1 MKAPIIVKWRY
12 WKNNECKSARAS
24 NYLNYIGTREGVD
37 KPDDSWMTKNAT
49 GKQKE
54 IIASLLRD
62 VPSVKSMDE
71 YAAYEKCGTRGLA
84 SELIGNALDDHPSLL
99 DRKTY
104 LDYIGTR
111 PRVEKLGAHGLFSD
125 DGKSLIMSEERERI
139 NNFDGRINT
148 LIISLSRD
156 DAEACGFNNAE
167 RWRAFMRT
175 QKTELSKR
183 FGIPLDS
190 LQWYGAFHNESYHPH
205 IHVMLYS
212 TDPRYPGYISE
223 QGLENLKST
232 LATEIF
238 KNELTEIY
246 REQTKRRDELTH
258 VARDEVAELVMSL
271 QSGVERNPKLIKL
284 LTELS
289 EKLRDV
295 DGKKVYGYL
304 PPKLKELVNEMTD
317 MLTEDERI
325 KRLYDLWYESK
336 YAILRTYTTHLPDQL
351 PLSQEPAFKP
361 IKNSIIKEALRIGSD
376 LHDTQEN
383 SNDSEPEK
391 SQEPSDEKS
400 ENKTSEDTTA
410 SGAHNSQ
417 QAHGTIHEGQT
428 DYADEARKGHR

>member
-12 WKNNECKSARAS
+12 WKNDECKSARAS

-167 RWRAFMRT
+167 RCEFSCVLRRPNVL
-175 QKTELSKR
+175 KV
-183 FGIPLDS
+183 GIRLTV
-190 LQWYGAFHNESYHPH
+190 AMVRCFHNESYHPH
-205 IHVMLYS
+205 IHVSLFP
-212 TDPRYPGYISE
+212 DRDIRHIFG
-223 QGLENLKST
+223 QGLEN
-232 LATEIF
+232 
-238 KNELTEIY
+238 
-246 REQTKRRDELTH
+246 
-258 VARDEVAELVMSL
+258 
-271 QSGVERNPKLIKL
+271 
-284 LTELS
+284 
-289 EKLRDV
+289 
-295 DGKKVYGYL
+295 
-304 PPKLKELVNEMTD
+304 
-317 MLTEDERI
+317 
-325 KRLYDLWYESK
+325 
-336 YAILRTYTTHLPDQL
+336 
-351 PLSQEPAFKP
+351 
-361 IKNSIIKEALRIGSD
+361 
-376 LHDTQEN
+376 
-383 SNDSEPEK
+383 
-391 SQEPSDEKS
+391 
-400 ENKTSEDTTA
+400 
-410 SGAHNSQ
+410 
-417 QAHGTIHEGQT
+417 
-428 DYADEARKGHR
+428 